1 MKTIKVFIASSS
13 ELKSER
19 NELSDLFLDLNDI
32 LEERGIKLRSV
43 QWEFKDSS
51 MGEKRKEDEYL
62 EELRLCDICIVLFWN
77 ILGEYTVE
85 EMNVAVKELN
95 VGRLPKRVVVLY
107 KEPAEDISEE
117 LKIFKKNFL
126 KEYQGIPAFC
136 FNSRKRMR
144 DQVESV
150 IVEYL
155 TK

>member
-51 MGEKRKEDEYL
+51 MGEKRKEDEYI
-62 EELRLCDICIVLFWN
+62 EELQLCDICIVLFWN

-95 VGRLPKRVVVLY
+95 AGRLPQRVAILY
-107 KEPAEDISEE
+107 KEPVVETTEE
-117 LKIFKKNFL
+117 MKVFKMNFL
-126 KEYQGIPAFC
+126 KEHPNIPVLSFKC
-136 FNSRKRMR
+136 RKTLR
-144 DQVESV
+144 DQVESI
-150 IVEYL
+150 IVAYL